1 MKTIKQ
7 RILYPYVWIIIL
19 IPAMILVMFNIAVNI
34 YMNRTIRSDLLNTT
48 TTMTALIESQST
60 QEESSE
66 LQGITNHLSS
76 ALMAS
81 KLNGTTR
88 FYLLN
93 SNGDILYPKDTEMTS
108 DMKKITGRIMEK
120 KILLDGSIQKV
131 KGTNTSYYVSVLPMN
146 QYQGSYNLTI
156 LFLADANQGKDMIQ
170 TMNIILLLTI
180 FVVVI
185 IGIMM
190 AQGIAERLSKPII
203 DAANYSNEIGK
214 GNFISAEVPKDT
226 KEIHLLYDSMNQMSR
241 RLEAYDNTQKQF
253 LQNASHE
260 LRTPLM
266 SIQGYAE
273 GLENNIL
280 TDYKHAASIIRKE
293 SIRMDHLVEEL
304 LTLSRIENL
313 TYQVAPEQLNLA
325 EEMEDNA
332 QRVNGLAMKENM
344 TLVLQLDYT
353 VHAFADKSLLS
364 QVVINMISNCIRYA
378 DSKILIE
385 TFYREGTPCIRV
397 SDDGKGFAEGDIPH
411 LFERFY
417 KGEKGNFG
425 LGLSIVKSA
434 VGYMNG
440 TIQAYN
446 KPEGGAAFLVTLP
459 SKEDIE

>member
-7 RILYPYVWIIIL
+7 RILYPYIWIIIF
-19 IPAMILVMFNIAVNI
+19 IPAMILVMFNIGIRI
-34 YMNRTIRSDLLNTT
+34 YMDRAVRADLENTSA
-48 TTMTALIESQST
+48 TMTALMENQAT
-60 QEESSE
+60 GESSQ
-66 LQGITNHLSS
+66 LQDLTNRLSS

-81 KLNGTTR
+81 RLYGTTEFYMLSENGTV
-88 FYLLN
+88 
-93 SNGDILYPKDTEMTS
+93 LYPRNTRMTA
-108 DMKKITGRIMEK
+108 DLNMITSRIVDGTIPM
-120 KILLDGSIQKV
+120 DGSIQKIRGSDTRYYLSV
-131 KGTNTSYYVSVLPMN
+131 IPMDRYRSYDLSV
-146 QYQGSYNLTI
+146 
-156 LFLADANQGKDMIQ
+156 LFLADAGQGGDMIRTFLVMLAGFLIVQ
-170 TMNIILLLTI
+170 R
-180 FVVVI
+180 
-185 IGIMM
+185 
-190 AQGIAERLSKPII
+190 IAERLSRPIVQ
-203 DAANYSNEIGK
+203 AADYSNEIGQ
-214 GNFISAEVPKDT
+214 GNFITTDIPNDT
-226 KEIHLLYDSMNQMSR
+226 REIHLLYDSMNQMSR

-293 SIRMDHLVEEL
+293 SVRMDHLVEEL

-344 TLVLQLDYT
+344 TLVLSLDYT
-353 VHAFADKSLLS
+353 VHAFADRSLLS
-364 QVVINMISNCIRYA
+364 QVAINMISNCIRYA
-378 DSKILIE
+378 ESKILIE
-385 TFYREGTPCIRV
+385 TFYDGKRPCIRI
-397 SDDGKGFAEGDIPH
+397 SDDGKGFAAQDIPH

-434 VGYMNG
+434 VEYMHG
-440 TIQAYN
+440 SIQAYN
-446 KPEGGAAFLVTLP
+446 KPEGGAAFLVSLP
-459 SKEDIE
+459 PKEEVI